1 MIPPPRPAVY
11 VTRRLPAAAM
21 RLLEETCQVS
31 LWDEVERPVPRAELL
46 RGVADAEGLLSLLT
60 DRVDA
65 EVLAAAPRLRVVANL
80 AVGYDNI
87 DVAAC
92 TARGVLVTNTPDV
105 LTETTA
111 DLAWALMLAVARRI
125 VEGQRMIETG
135 AWGPWHPLQM
145 VGVDVYG
152 ATLGV
157 VGAGRIGGAVLR
169 RGGGFAMRLL
179 YHNRHPAPE
188 LEAATGAV
196 YRPFDDLL
204 RESDFIV
211 VSAPLTPET
220 RGMFGAREFSLMR
233 ETAIF
238 VNVAR
243 GPLVREEDLAAAL
256 RAGRPRAAGLDVFE
270 HEPIAPDHPLLSL
283 PNCVCVPH
291 IGSATLA
298 TRTRMA
304 TLAAE
309 NLVAALTGRP
319 LLTPVNL
326 TELVALERAAPSWGR
341 GATDR

>member
-1 MIPPPRPAVY
+1 MSSARPTVY
-11 VTRRLPAAAM
+11 VTRRLPEPAM
-21 RLLEETCQVS
+21 RLLAETCLVS
-31 LWDEVERPVPRAELL
+31 LWDEAERPVPRDEFL
-46 RGVADAEGLLSLLT
+46 RGVAGAEGLLSLLT
-60 DRVDA
+60 ERVDA
-65 EVLAAAPRLRVVANL
+65 EVLAAAPRLRVVANM

-111 DLAWALMLAVARRI
+111 DLAWALMLAAARRI
-125 VEGQRMIETG
+125 VEGQRMIAAG

-169 RGGGFAMRLL
+169 RGRGFAMRLL
-179 YHNRHPAPE
+179 YHNRRRAPA

-196 YRPFDDLL
+196 YRPFKDLL
-204 RESDFIV
+204 RESDFV
-211 VSAPLTPET
+211 VVTAPLTPAT
-220 RGMFGAREFSLMR
+220 RGMFGAREFALMR
-233 ETAIF
+233 DTAVF

-243 GPLVREEDLAAAL
+243 GPLVHEEDLVAAL

-270 HEPIAPDHPLLSL
+270 REPIGPEHPLLSL

-326 TELVALERAAPSWGR
+326 TELAALGRVVPSWVR